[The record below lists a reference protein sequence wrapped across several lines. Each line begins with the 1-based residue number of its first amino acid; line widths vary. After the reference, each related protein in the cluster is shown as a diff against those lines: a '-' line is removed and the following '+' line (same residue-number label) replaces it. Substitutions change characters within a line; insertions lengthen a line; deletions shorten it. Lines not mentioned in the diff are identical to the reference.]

1 MVVSDYAATVG
12 KAKKH
17 SWLSS
22 YRDFSEVSKL
32 IVRGKGE
39 VLKFHLYE
47 RIKEKFK
54 SIHAVMDTYLVKL
67 IISRSVFK
75 KKQKKNHHILLSPTE
90 SMRTV
95 LVKDVTRDYLTESLK
110 KKRKEK

>member
-17 SWLSS
+17 FWLSS

-75 KKQKKNHHILLSPTE
+75 KKNKNTITFFYLQQKAWGQF
-90 SMRTV
+90 
-95 LVKDVTRDYLTESLK
+95 
-110 KKRKEK
+110 

>member
-1 MVVSDYAATVG
+1 M
-12 KAKKH
+12 
-17 SWLSS
+17 SS

-54 SIHAVMDTYLVKL
+54 SIHAVMDTYGVKF
-67 IISRSVFK
+67 IIIFK
-75 KKQKKNHHILLSPTE
+75 KKYHHILLSPTA

-95 LVKDVTRDYLTESLK
+95 LVKDVTRDYLTESK
-110 KKRKEK
+110 KSMC

>member
-1 MVVSDYAATVG
+1 M
-12 KAKKH
+12 
-17 SWLSS
+17 SS

-75 KKQKKNHHILLSPTE
+75 KKYHHILLSPTE

-95 LVKDVTRDYLTESLK
+95 LVKDVTRDYLTESK
-110 KKRKEK
+110 KKIKK

>member
-1 MVVSDYAATVG
+1 M
-12 KAKKH
+12 
-17 SWLSS
+17 SS

-32 IVRGKGE
+32 IVRDKGE

-75 KKQKKNHHILLSPTE
+75 KKKKYHHIPLSPTA

-95 LVKDVTRDYLTESLK
+95 LVKDVTCDYLTESK
-110 KKRKEK
+110 KKKKKKACVKQSLCGYC